1 MSKNKML
8 MMELLLCRSIVAR
21 FVSKEK
27 REAIVVV
34 VVEAIVKAIKVGNTR
49 N

>member
-1 MSKNKML
+1 
-8 MMELLLCRSIVAR
+8 MELLLCRSIVAR

-34 VVEAIVKAIKVGNTR
+34 VVEEAIVKAIKVGNTR